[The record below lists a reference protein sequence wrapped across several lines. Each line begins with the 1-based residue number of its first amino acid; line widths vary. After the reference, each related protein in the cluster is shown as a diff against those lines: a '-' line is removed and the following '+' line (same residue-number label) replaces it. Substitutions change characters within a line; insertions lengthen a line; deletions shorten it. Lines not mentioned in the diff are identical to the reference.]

1 MVLNQYIKMNYLK
14 IATAALFILLSTE
27 LSAQNDPTM
36 KTIYD
41 FTVTDVFG
49 TEYPLSELKGDKV
62 MIVNTA
68 SECGLT
74 PQYEGLQKLYAAYK
88 NKDFIIIGFPAN
100 NFMAQEP
107 GTNKEI
113 AQFCQSNY
121 GVDFPIMAKIDVIGE
136 NQHPLYQF
144 LTQKKLN
151 GKVDSEVQWNFQK
164 YLISAEGEL
173 EKVID
178 PKTDPE
184 SQEIIDWIEA
194 Q

>member
-1 MVLNQYIKMNYLK
+1 
-14 IATAALFILLSTE
+14 
-27 LSAQNDPTM
+27 
-36 KTIYD
+36 
-41 FTVTDVFG
+41 
-49 TEYPLSELKGDKV
+49 
-62 MIVNTA
+62 
-68 SECGLT
+68 
-74 PQYEGLQKLYAAYK
+74 
-88 NKDFIIIGFPAN
+88 
-100 NFMAQEP
+100 
-107 GTNKEI
+107 
-113 AQFCQSNY
+113 
-121 GVDFPIMAKIDVIGE
+121 MAKIDVIGE